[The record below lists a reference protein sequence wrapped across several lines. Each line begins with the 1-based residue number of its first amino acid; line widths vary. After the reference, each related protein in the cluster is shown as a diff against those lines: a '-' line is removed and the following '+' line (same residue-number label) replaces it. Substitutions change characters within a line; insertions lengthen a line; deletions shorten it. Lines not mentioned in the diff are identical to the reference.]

1 LQLEMA
7 KILLHN
13 VWHRHTQR
21 GRKILICHRLLL
33 RRVFKK
39 TNQTVGEIWPI
50 PRLVKAYR
58 QLFALCHLSE
68 IGQVRAHD
76 GHPVS
81 AGQMRDSA
89 AARRRGIRHHGH
101 GRTLKKM
108 GQIVL
113 LNVAREFNFRIPFP
127 LFFERFDI
135 TACLRMIASRDDQP
149 GVGHLRGDEVEGVDH
164 QFQPFVS
171 APLPEGEDAV
181 FGIATA
187 REVRRL
193 RPSRQNA
200 V

>member
-1 LQLEMA
+1 MA

-39 TNQTVGEIWPI
+39 TNQTVGEIRPI

-68 IGQVRAHD
+68 ICQVRAHD
-76 GHPVS
+76 GHTVS
-81 AGQMRDSA
+81 AGQMCDST

-101 GRTLKKM
+101 RRILKKI

-113 LNVAREFNFRIPFP
+113 MNVAREFNFPIPFP

-135 TACLRMIASRDDQP
+135 TARVRMISSGDDQLCA
-149 GVGHLRGDEVEGVDH
+149 GNLSG
-164 QFQPFVS
+164 
-171 APLPEGEDAV
+171 
-181 FGIATA
+181 
-187 REVRRL
+187 
-193 RPSRQNA
+193 N
-200 V
+200 